1 MPSVKPPEQLESYLE
16 DVRRNLRGLPDA
28 DIAEIVLEL
37 RSHVLDSVAA
47 DASDADIRAVLTK
60 LGDPSE
66 VARANLSMR
75 VAADAAGRASPFA
88 VTSAIAR
95 LASLSFRGAFTLLI
109 SLLGYGFAAC
119 WLLTAIAKPFAP
131 NRVGLWLMPDSTGDL
146 SYSLGRHDPVPGG
159 HDLLGW
165 WIVPLGLA
173 IGLAVAFLT
182 YRFDLR
188 AIRRMARQKTSEGLS
203 RT

>member
-75 VAADAAGRASPFA
+75 VAADAAGRASPLA

-95 LASLSFRGAFTLLI
+95 LAGLSIRGAFTLLI
-109 SLLGYGFAAC
+109 SLLGSCFFRC
-119 WLLTAIAKPFAP
+119 RLLA
-131 NRVGLWLMPDSTGDL
+131 
-146 SYSLGRHDPVPGG
+146 
-159 HDLLGW
+159 
-165 WIVPLGLA
+165 
-173 IGLAVAFLT
+173 
-182 YRFDLR
+182 
-188 AIRRMARQKTSEGLS
+188 
-203 RT
+203 